1 VPAVAE
7 KKPEGEYSAAVYSN
21 LEHPVEISK
30 RFPSGFQKRLVI
42 ANEFKGMKYT
52 YEEGQCLGEGG
63 FEEEFKGAEART
75 GFYKGTFEEWI
86 EGGNLGF
93 NP

>member
-1 VPAVAE
+1 
-7 KKPEGEYSAAVYSN
+7 
-21 LEHPVEISK
+21 
-30 RFPSGFQKRLVI
+30 
-42 ANEFKGMKYT
+42 MKYT

-63 FEEEFKGAEART
+63 FEEEFKGAEAKT
-75 GFYKGTFEEWI
+75 GFYQGTLEEWV